1 MPHNIALISLQDC
14 HSDHQDSDHIPMQ
27 GLVAHDKHTAPVE
40 HTTSYLILCTREL
53 FFNFF
58 NALSLENFILWGME
72 MMVVALKHLL
82 DIALQLIA

>member
-1 MPHNIALISLQDC
+1 MKQCEPIKVTVPHNIGSISLQDC
-14 HSDHQDSDHIPMQ
+14 DSDHQDSDHIPMQ

-58 NALSLENFILWGME
+58 NALSLENFVYIKGNGN
-72 MMVVALKHLL
+72 
-82 DIALQLIA
+82 DGGCT